1 MLTPLPPTSP
11 THRQQISQEGDSYS
25 VAVKIA
31 TKSELVKTMIDEDED
46 DADEVQEVPLPN
58 VKSSVLTKVIEF
70 LKHDDAEPMSEID
83 KPLKSSNMS
92 EVVQVRREGG
102 REGKTK
108 GKRTMKRAMTIR
120 RRRRLRRR

>member
-1 MLTPLPPTSP
+1 MFAGVAVATPMKLWSGKCENNLTRAAHPLPPSSP

-92 EVVQVRREGG
+92 EVVQVRRE
-102 REGKTK
+102 
-108 GKRTMKRAMTIR
+108 
-120 RRRRLRRR
+120 